1 MVEPFLFRAFSVIEN
16 FRGLCTARVAWVP
29 LRAERLRFGP
39 IEGLVADYGK
49 LSREELS
56 IARGYLDEFFTPVEA
71 NQLRRAL
78 EDGFGYPVELFG
90 TRIPVSCRDGS
101 GEMRYPF
108 RALPE
113 STWKG
118 QEIVARRG
126 KLALPFDVLALWR
139 EDPAE
144 GGLEQ

>member
-1 MVEPFLFRAFSVIEN
+1 MEPLLYRASSVLEN
-16 FRGLCTARVAWVP
+16 FRGLPVARVCWVP

-39 IEGLVADYGK
+39 LDELVADFRE
-49 LSREELS
+49 LSAEELS

-78 EDGFGYPVELFG
+78 KEGFGYPVELLG
-90 TRIPVSCRDGS
+90 TPLPIPCRYSS
-101 GEMRYPF
+101 GEVIYPF

-118 QEIVARRG
+118 QEIVAHRG
-126 KLALPFDVLALWR
+126 KIGLPFDILALWK
-139 EDPAE
+139 ENKTE
-144 GGLEQ
+144 GGF